1 MKKIFQGVG
10 NFFKSIFGSRERFN
24 LQTSRRK
31 IRQLKIFIIIILA
44 FLDLFLFY
52 IVFTKPIS
60 PSFQPKNVFISNIT
74 PTQATISWTTRKS
87 SETLVLL
94 SESRNFPILPQFS
107 KKRFRDD
114 KDLAFDSPAKFNLH
128 HVTVSGLIPGKTY
141 RFGIY
146 SGIKKVRQVKFTT
159 APNIDLASSKIITGK
174 VLKSDKKSPAPGVNI
189 FFRAITASASSTLI
203 SAITDVKGEWMM
215 DIGNLK
221 SKDLKNE
228 FPINSKVRQRIIIDA
243 TPLGR
248 FQTSSRSAELR
259 KWPTVVLRKQN

>member
-1 MKKIFQGVG
+1 MKK
-10 NFFKSIFGSRERFN
+10 FFKSIVAFLKNIYEGRDKFN
-24 LQTSRRK
+24 LSTSRRK

-60 PSFQPKNVFISNIT
+60 PSYQPKNVFISNIT
-74 PTQATISWTTRKS
+74 SSQATISWTTKKP

-94 SESRNFPILPQFS
+94 SQSKNFPILPQFS

-114 KDLAFDSPAKFNLH
+114 KDLAFGNPAKLNLH
-128 HVTVSGLIPGKTY
+128 HVSVSDLMPNKTY

-159 APNIDLASSKIITGK
+159 APEVEKPTSKVISGK
-174 VLKSDKKSPAPGVNI
+174 VLKSDKISPAPGVNI
-189 FFRAITASASSTLI
+189 FFRALTSSSSSALI
-203 SAITDVKGEWMM
+203 SAFTDVKGEWEM

-228 FPINSKVRQRIIIDA
+228 FPINKKVRQRIIIDA

-248 FQTSSRSAELR
+248 FQTASRSADLR
-259 KWPTVVLRKQN
+259 RWPTVVLRKQN